1 MSQTTPSLTHLNA
14 AGEAHM
20 VDVGQKAITE
30 RSATAIG
37 FLSMQPETLSMIES
51 GTHKKGDVFAVAR
64 IAGIQAAKQTSQL
77 IPLCHPLMLTKI
89 AVSLTAEP
97 ESSRVRIEATCK
109 LAGKTGVEMEALTAA
124 TIAGLTLYDMCK
136 AVDKTM
142 TLHGVT
148 LTKKTGGKNGHW
160 INPANDVQVETNA

>member
-1 MSQTTPSLTHLNA
+1 MASEQSTLTHLNN

-20 VDVGQKAITE
+20 VDVGQKAVTE

-37 FLSMQPETLSMIES
+37 YLVMQADTLEMITT
-51 GTHKKGDVFAVAR
+51 GKHKKGDVFAVAR

-89 AVSLTAEP
+89 SVELTAEP
-97 ESSRVRIEATCK
+97 EHNRVQIAATCK

-124 TIAGLTLYDMCK
+124 SIAGLTLYDMCK

-142 TLHGVT
+142 VLEGVT
-148 LTKKTGGKNGHW
+148 LAHKSGGKHGDWH
-160 INPANDVQVETNA
+160 NPELVSD

>member
-1 MSQTTPSLTHLNA
+1 MTEPTSNEGLTHLNA

-30 RSATAIG
+30 RSATAVG
-37 FLSMQPETLSMIES
+37 YVEMQAQTLQMIS
-51 GTHKKGDVFAVAR
+51 DGNHKKGDVFAVAR

-89 AVSLTAEP
+89 AVDLIAEATQN
-97 ESSRVRIEATCK
+97 RVRIEATCK
-109 LAGKTGVEMEALTAA
+109 LAGKTGVEMEALTAVSVA
-124 TIAGLTLYDMCK
+124 ALTLYDMCK

-142 TLHGVT
+142 TITGTT
-148 LTKKTGGKNGHW
+148 LLAKSGGRSGEW
-160 INPANDVQVETNA
+160 CA

>member
-1 MSQTTPSLTHLNA
+1 MSQEQTLTHLNN

-30 RSATAIG
+30 RSATAVAHVV
-37 FLSMQPETLSMIES
+37 MQPATLHMIS
-51 GTHKKGDVFAVAR
+51 HGHHKKGDVFAVAR

-89 AVSLTAEP
+89 TVDLITEATHN
-97 ESSRVRIEATCK
+97 RVRIEATCQ

-124 TIAGLTLYDMCK
+124 SIAALTLYDMCK

-142 TLHGVT
+142 VIEGTTL
-148 LTKKTGGKNGHW
+148 LAKSGGRSGDW
-160 INPANDVQVETNA
+160 TRDDGIT